1 MVLADSD
8 GFLNCP
14 AEIAARKVQVHLL
27 RGDFALA
34 KKIIDDF
41 AHEIRQD
48 RGDAVVDWTHDQ
60 RLINTLANLGIHT
73 LSQLRQRLPTLRK
86 NLPPQCSHGFVRQCE
101 RLLLNYDSAYQN
113 SGYQP

>member
-73 LSQLRQRLPTLRK
+73 LSQLRQRLPIRSGLFFTVFLMGWNFDFGK
-86 NLPPQCSHGFVRQCE
+86 CPE
-101 RLLLNYDSAYQN
+101 RCPNYS
-113 SGYQP
+113 